1 MLKQLGLSS
10 FFKSTQ
16 QPQVDSDSS
25 FSEDSG
31 TDKEREQTQWTRVK
45 SIQSM
50 RTINIQLFDLNKD
63 LASDSVKN
71 QARQHLNN

>member
-1 MLKQLGLSS
+1 MLKQLGLGS

-45 SIQSM
+45 SIHAM
-50 RTINIQLFDLNKD
+50 
-63 LASDSVKN
+63 
-71 QARQHLNN
+71 

>member
-1 MLKQLGLSS
+1 MLKQLGLGS
-10 FFKSTQ
+10 FFKSNQ

-31 TDKEREQTQWTRVK
+31 SEREREQTQWTRVK

-63 LASDSVKN
+63 LAADSVKN

>member
-1 MLKQLGLSS
+1 M
-10 FFKSTQ
+10 
-16 QPQVDSDSS
+16 DSDSS

-63 LASDSVKN
+63 LAADSVKN
-71 QARQHLNN
+71 QARQHLNS